1 MIEVSCLIK
10 RFDGKTALRGLDFRA
25 ATGEFVALLGPNG
38 AGKSTLLHILA
49 SLLRP
54 TKGEVRVAGYTLPH
68 QAAAARRRVGF
79 VAHQPLLYPD
89 LTARE
94 NLTFF
99 GRLYDVPR
107 LPQRVDEVL
116 CLVGLTEC
124 GSDLVR
130 TFSRGM
136 LQRLTIGR
144 AVLHDPQILLLD
156 EPYTGLDQAACE
168 MFDSMLR
175 LLAVQNRVLVMASHD
190 LGHAAGLAS
199 RFDILVSGNLKVSV
213 FREQV
218 PAEGLSAFYQ
228 QVVESQ

>member
-1 MIEVSCLIK
+1 MIEVSCLTK

-25 ATGEFVALLGPNG
+25 VAGEFVALLGPNG
-38 AGKSTLLHILA
+38 AGKTTLLYILA

-54 TKGEVRVAGYTLPH
+54 TKGEVRVAGCPLPH
-68 QAAAARRRVGF
+68 HAAAARRSVGF

-99 GRLYDVPR
+99 GRLYAVPH

-116 CLVGLTEC
+116 CLVGLMEC
-124 GSDLVR
+124 GNNLVR

-136 LQRLTIGR
+136 LQRLAIGR

-168 MFDSMLR
+168 MLDAMLH
-175 LLAVQNRVLVMASHD
+175 LQAMQGRVLVMASHD
-190 LGHAAGLAS
+190 LGHAARLAS

-213 FREQV
+213 FREQI
-218 PAEGLSAFYQ
+218 PAEGLSALYQ
-228 QVVESQ
+228 QAVQSQ